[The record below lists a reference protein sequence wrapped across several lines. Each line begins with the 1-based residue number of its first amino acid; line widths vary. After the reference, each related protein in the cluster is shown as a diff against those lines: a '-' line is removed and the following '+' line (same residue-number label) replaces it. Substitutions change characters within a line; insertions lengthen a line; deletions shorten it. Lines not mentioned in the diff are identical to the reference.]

1 MSSTNFGK
9 IILLHENS
17 RILLYALVFSLILAG
32 QKTLFYE
39 KAGGKG
45 DKTMQR
51 LMGLVRRCAD
61 DYRMI
66 APNDKIAVGVSGG
79 KDSLALLTLL
89 AALREYYPQPFELSA
104 ITIDMGLEMDFSP
117 IAALCE
123 KLNVPFT
130 LVKTEIG
137 PIIFDYRKEKN
148 PCSMCAKMRRGA
160 LNKALT
166 EQGFSKVALGHHYDD
181 AVETFLMSLIFE
193 GRLSCFQPVTYLD
206 RMGVTQIRPMLYLT
220 EGMVRRFAEEQK
232 LPVIE
237 NRCPADKNTKRQEI
251 KELIATLSKTYP
263 DLKERVFG
271 AMQRL
276 PLPEWGVQPH
286 PRRKANGGAGDT
298 E

>member
-1 MSSTNFGK
+1 
-9 IILLHENS
+9 
-17 RILLYALVFSLILAG
+17 
-32 QKTLFYE
+32 
-39 KAGGKG
+39 
-45 DKTMQR
+45 MQR

-89 AALREYYPQPFELSA
+89 AALREYYPQPFELTA
-104 ITIDMGLEMDFSP
+104 ITIDMGLGMDFSP

-130 LVKTEIG
+130 QVKTEIG

-220 EGMVRRFAEEQK
+220 EGMVRRFAAEQQ

-251 KELIATLSKTYP
+251 KELIAALSKTYP

-276 PLPEWGVQPH
+276 PLPEWGVRPH
-286 PRRKANGGAGDT
+286 PRRKANAEAGDR
-298 E
+298 EQGIENRE